1 MKQTIFAMTAAA
13 AIALGATLAAAQS
26 DETNKKPS
34 AATIEQQTAPKT
46 STKAQSEQTQ
56 PRRELRSTAEEK
68 GREAGATTQTQKK
81 QAQHPRGAAQTQ
93 TPTQPKREKSAT
105 GKRERTE
112 RGTVSQ
118 TQKPV
123 GTAQTQAR
131 PNHEERSS
139 TERAQIEHGA
149 VSQAQPKR
157 EEENST
163 GRERTERGG
172 LSQTRPGAAIGKRVV
187 ISDRDRR
194 RLQEQFAAAPPHRV
208 ARFGF
213 RVSVGAAVPRSVRLY
228 PLPASVAAVVP
239 QFRGYRYIADSD
251 RIVIVE
257 PGTFRVVAV
266 LPYGEGFMGAEPAPG
281 VFRPLAFSERQ
292 RAEIRERIHT
302 VSLHP
307 PAPVTFRLAIGAFVP
322 PSVRLYAMPPAVVAV
337 APELRLYRYVVV
349 RDRFVVV
356 APRVLR
362 IVAILPM

>member
-1 MKQTIFAMTAAA
+1 MKQTIFAATAAA
-13 AIALGATLAAAQS
+13 AIALGATFAAAQS

-34 AATIEQQTAPKT
+34 AAAAEQQTAPKP

-56 PRRELRSTAEEK
+56 PRREPRSAAEEK
-68 GREAGATTQTQKK
+68 GREGGAATQTQKK
-81 QAQHPRGAAQTQ
+81 EAQHPSGAAQTH
-93 TPTQPKREKSAT
+93 TPTQPKREESAT
-105 GKRERTE
+105 GKREPTE
-112 RGTVSQ
+112 QGTVSQ

-123 GTAQTQAR
+123 GAAQTQTQ
-131 PNHEERSS
+131 PNREERTS
-139 TERAQIEHGA
+139 TERAETQHGT
-149 VSQAQPKR
+149 VSQAKPKR

-163 GRERTERGG
+163 ERERTERGS
-172 LSQTRPGAAIGKRVV
+172 LSETQPGAAVAKRGV

-194 RLQEQFAAAPPHRV
+194 RLQERFAAAPPHRV

-257 PGTFRVVAV
+257 PGTFRIVEV
-266 LPYGEGFMGAEPAPG
+266 LPYGEGFMGAGTAPG
-281 VFRPLAFSERQ
+281 IFRPLALSERQ

-307 PAPVTFRLAIGAFVP
+307 PAPVTFRLAVGAFVP
-322 PSVRLYAMPPAVVAV
+322 PNLRLYAMPPAVVAV

-349 RDRFVVV
+349 RNRFVVV
-356 APRVLR
+356 EPRALR
-362 IVAILPM
+362 IVMIFPV